1 MGFTV
6 WPGKG
11 QPLDRLPSNLDTIRH
26 HASPSEIVA
35 ITLQLSASEFLTE
48 SANRP
53 IIDVRAP
60 VEFTEGHIPGAVN
73 IPLLDDSQR
82 EIVGKLYREQGRAA
96 ATQRGLQFVR
106 QRLPHLKQQVE
117 TITRDHATGP
127 DDLLVHCWR
136 GGMRSQSFAWLLEQ
150 FGHPTRVLEGGYK
163 AYRRHVLNGFQK
175 PLQLVV
181 LSGLTGAGKTHQLK
195 CLRDLG
201 EQVIDLEGLANHRGS
216 AFGGIGLPPQPT
228 VQQFQ
233 NEMAQLIDSFDSRRR
248 IWLEDESQKIGRVVI
263 DDRFVEQIRQA
274 PAIFIDVSQTVR
286 AQNLALEYGPLS
298 VDALR
303 LSTQKI
309 GRRFGSENVDK
320 AIAALDRGDL
330 QACATVLLEYYD
342 KTYRVSQAR
351 QNRPQSY
358 HLATESPLASTFTSE
373 LIRAAD
379 EKRWLHPT
387 S

>member
-1 MGFTV
+1 MA
-6 WPGKG
+6 
-11 QPLDRLPSNLDTIRH
+11 LRH
-26 HASPSEIVA
+26 ISLTEIVA
-35 ITLQLSASEFLTE
+35 INLQLSASEFLTA
-48 SANRP
+48 SANQP
-53 IIDVRAP
+53 IVDVRAP
-60 VEFTEGHIPGAVN
+60 IEYTEGHIPGAIN
-73 IPLLDDSQR
+73 IPLLDNSQR
-82 EIVGKLYREQGRAA
+82 EIVGKLYREQGRGLAV
-96 ATQRGLQFVR
+96 QRGLQFVR
-106 QRLPHLKQQVE
+106 KRLPEIKKQVE
-117 TITRDHATGP
+117 EVIGDDRTGA
-127 DDLLVHCWR
+127 DELLVHCWR

-150 FGHPTRVLEGGYK
+150 FGRPARILEGGYK
-163 AYRRHVLNGFQK
+163 AYRRHVLHAFQK
-175 PLQLVV
+175 PLKLVV
-181 LSGLTGAGKTHQLK
+181 LSGFTGAGKTHQLK
-195 CLRDLG
+195 CLRERG

-263 DDRFVEQIRQA
+263 DNRFVEQIRQA

-298 VDALR
+298 IDALR

-309 GRRFGSENVDK
+309 GRRFGSENVAK
-320 AIAALDRGDL
+320 AIVALDQGDL
-330 QACATVLLEYYD
+330 QACATILLEYYD

-358 HLATESPLASTFTSE
+358 HLATESPLATTFTDK

-379 EKRWLHPT
+379 ETLWLHPN